1 MADNHLVKLSEDKTE
16 LGKVEISPEVIE
28 VITGLAAIEIEG
40 VDHLRGNFASGV
52 AERLGRRSTHSKG
65 VKVEQAEES
74 ISLDVYIV
82 TKYGYSIPDVGR
94 KVQENIV
101 QTLKTMTAI
110 NVLHVN
116 IHITGV
122 QFETKLEADLRK
134 KDTDQ
139 PS

>member
-1 MADNHLVKLSEDKTE
+1 MVDNHLVKLSEDKNE

-52 AERLGRRSTHSKG
+52 AERLGRKSTHSKG
-65 VKVEQAEES
+65 VKVEQAEDS
-74 ISLDVYIV
+74 ITLDVFIV
-82 TKYGYSIPDVGR
+82 TKYGYSIPEVGK

-116 IHITGV
+116 IHVTGV
-122 QFETKLEADLRK
+122 QFETKIEPEPRK
-134 KDTDQ
+134 KDSDHL
-139 PS
+139 